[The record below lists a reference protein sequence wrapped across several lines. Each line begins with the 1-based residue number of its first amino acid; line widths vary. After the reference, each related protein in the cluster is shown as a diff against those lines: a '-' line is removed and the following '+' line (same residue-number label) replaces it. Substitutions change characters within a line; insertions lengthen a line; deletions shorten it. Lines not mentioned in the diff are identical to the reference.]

1 MRLAETGIIEL
12 FVSRATLA
20 ELKRVLAYQ
29 EVRAIS
35 PNMTPERT
43 SAFLKRL
50 AYRATLVRRVRHL
63 MDFPRDPKDEPYIDL
78 AATANA
84 DFLITRD
91 KDLLSLMAGHSLLH
105 KQFRQQTHPLEVL
118 DPVAFLIALEH
129 LGKPPH

>member
-12 FVSRATLA
+12 FVSKATLA

-118 DPVAFLIALEH
+118 DPVAFLKALEH